1 MRGIGENS
9 IWIKRVFCKH
19 SKYADQKPAN
29 SVTNLRQKFASQHTV
44 EIVKFATAQYSYC
57 SCSYTEKSVLWT
69 ETMTSIGDILPVRPI

>member
-29 SVTNLRQKFASQHTV
+29 SVTNLRQKFASQRSPQRNIATV
-44 EIVKFATAQYSYC
+44 A
-57 SCSYTEKSVLWT
+57 
-69 ETMTSIGDILPVRPI
+69 VRIRKNPFFGPKL